1 MDMLFLGLVL
11 GAGLVAFLV
20 AVVAFARAGGIGRAF
35 WGLNIAGRA
44 RADTA
49 FEAQINRL
57 LGAAAPEPQSAN
69 PTKPAGEPLRLLALL
84 QSEARLVDFLLEDI
98 SQQKPA
104 DIGAAVL
111 DIHNRAQAVL
121 KQYLTIVPVLSES
134 EGSQAT
140 VSAGFD
146 PSAIRVI
153 GNVTGQPPYTG
164 EVQHPGWKV
173 REVKLP
179 PTATGQ
185 DPLVLQPAEV
195 QI

>member
-20 AVVAFARAGGIGRAF
+20 AVVAFARAGGIGQAF
-35 WGLNIAGRA
+35 WGLSIAGRA
-44 RADTA
+44 RADA
-49 FEAQINRL
+49 GFEAEVNRL
-57 LGAAAPEPQSAN
+57 MGTAAVEPQPAS
-69 PTKPAGEPLRLLALL
+69 PTQSSGEPLRILALL
-84 QSEARLVDFLLEDI
+84 QSEARLIDFLMEDI
-98 SQQKPA
+98 HQHSPA
-104 DIGAAVL
+104 DIGTAVR
-111 DIHNRAQAVL
+111 DIHGRAQAVL
-121 KQYLTIVPVLSES
+121 QQYLTIVPVLSES

-140 VSAGFD
+140 VPAGFD

-173 REVKLP
+173 REMKLP
-179 PTATGQ
+179 PTASGQ